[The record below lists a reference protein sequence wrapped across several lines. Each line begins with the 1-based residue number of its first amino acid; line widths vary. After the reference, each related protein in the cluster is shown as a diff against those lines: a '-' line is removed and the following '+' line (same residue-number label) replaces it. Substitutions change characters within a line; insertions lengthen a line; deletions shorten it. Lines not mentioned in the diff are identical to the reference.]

1 MALQIVLSS
10 VSLVFQ
16 VMVGGSESLCVFNQ
30 FEVCQAPYGIQSI
43 QPFWKRGYG
52 LQSLIGFGRKQPAAC
67 LTTHGELGHYIC
79 HAMRLVDKYR
89 GSYIVVDRTM
99 GGIPF
104 TCRLCWVFWVI
115 VFQVVVW
122 CTESFCVL
130 GQFQGCQFPC
140 RNINCMPAISES
152 YGPSILT
159 EPGQDGWC
167 VVCHAPTLVH

>member
-79 HAMRLVDKYR
+79 HAMRLVGRYR

-104 TCRLCWVFWVI
+104 TCRLCWVF
-115 VFQVVVW
+115 
-122 CTESFCVL
+122 
-130 GQFQGCQFPC
+130 
-140 RNINCMPAISES
+140 
-152 YGPSILT
+152 
-159 EPGQDGWC
+159 
-167 VVCHAPTLVH
+167 